1 MSTGPRNPNNPHKNK
16 KITIKDA
23 SNNVNTL
30 LPKEI
35 IFLNPLF
42 IPLQHWKDQKSSL
55 PIKDDPEKSETNN
68 INTKRD
74 PFTMKIDNVL
84 NKIRQD
90 REINAKQLKEGRF
103 QNFIK
108 LRDGMDKTGS
118 DNPDDILLL
127 KDKPSEETTKKDIK
141 QLIKEITAK
150 YDLIQPR
157 GIFEKPAPPPKRRTR
172 RRNSLYI
179 PPNSKILHPKI
190 TPWGTTPLPPPPMPS
205 LPLFKKTIEPPL
217 PPTPMKD
224 VNIDIEVNSL
234 ADLLSLIERYPL
246 EPDIRYNID
255 MKSIHDIGGPISELN
270 QMIGMNKLK
279 SSVVDQVVYF
289 AQNLHIN
296 KEAKNQD
303 FMHTVIYGPPGTG
316 KTEVA
321 KIMGKIFCSLGV
333 LKRNTF
339 KKVTRSDLIAGYL
352 GQTALKTRD
361 VIRDCLGGVLF
372 IDEAYAL
379 GNPEKRDSFAKE
391 CIDTLCESLSDNK
404 ERLMVI
410 IAGYQED
417 LKKCFFAYNQGL
429 DSRFPWRFKTDDYNA
444 RELNLIFQ
452 KKVKDAGWSIQEK
465 IPDGW
470 FESKM
475 PYFKFFGRDMETLLA
490 KTKIAHARR
499 VFCKPKK
506 VKTKL
511 TLRDLERGF
520 EMFIDNDEVQDRKGK
535 ALNDVTKLMYM

>member
-452 KKVKDAGWSIQEK
+452 KKVKDAGWSIQKK